1 MTTALFILAIVAG
14 FAILIWSADRFV
26 DGAANIA
33 TNFGIAPLIVGLT
46 IVGFGTSAPE
56 MLVAAFASFDGAPAL
71 GIGNALGS
79 NIANIGLVLGI
90 TILVSPLAVHSDT
103 LKREFPLLAFI
114 MAIALWLMWD
124 HHLGYVD
131 GLILFAGFI
140 ITLFGMAYLA
150 VRSSKD
156 DPLEQEFEDEFSQ
169 GKMTTS
175 QAVVSFIIGLVGLLI
190 GSKSLVWGATG
201 VATLLGVSDLIIGL
215 TIVAIG
221 TSLPELA
228 ASVISALKN
237 QHDIAVGNIIGS
249 NMFNILAVLAMP
261 GLIHPSH
268 LDPNILYRD
277 AAVMIGLFVMLY
289 FFARIGKDGK
299 LGRFAGAT
307 MLATYIAYNVLLAYQ
322 STSGMTT

>member
-1 MTTALFILAIVAG
+1 MTTALFIIAIVAG
-14 FAILIWSADRFV
+14 FAILIWGADRFV
-26 DGAANIA
+26 DGAASIA
-33 TNFGIAPLIVGLT
+33 TNLGISPLVVGLT

-56 MLVAAFASFDGAPAL
+56 MLVAALASFDGAPAL

-114 MAIALWLMWD
+114 MGLALLLMWD
-124 HHLGYVD
+124 QYLGYLD
-131 GLILFAGFI
+131 GIILFSGFI
-140 ITLFGMAYLA
+140 LTLFGMAYLA
-150 VRSSKD
+150 VKSSKS
-156 DPLEQEFEDEFSQ
+156 DPLEQEFEEEFADV
-169 GKMTTS
+169 KMTTS
-175 QAVVSFIIGLVGLLI
+175 QSIVSFLIGLLALLI

-261 GLIHPSH
+261 GLIHPSQ
-268 LDPNILYRD
+268 LDPNILQRD
-277 AAVMIGLFVMLY
+277 FLVMVGLFVMLY
-289 FFARIGKDGK
+289 LFARIGKDGQ
-299 LGRFAGAT
+299 LGRFAGSILLT
-307 MLATYIAYNVLLAYQ
+307 TYIAYNVLLAYQ
-322 STSGMTT
+322 STAGITA

>member
-1 MTTALFILAIVAG
+1 MTTVFFIVAIVAG
-14 FAILIWSADRFV
+14 FAILIWGADRFI

-33 TNFGIAPLIVGLT
+33 TNFGISPLIVGLT

-56 MLVAAFASFDGAPAL
+56 MLVSALASFDGVPAL

-90 TILVSPLAVHSDT
+90 TILVSPLTVHSDI
-103 LKREFPLLAFI
+103 LKREFPFLAFI
-114 MAIALWLMWD
+114 MGLALLLMWD
-124 HHLGYVD
+124 QHLGYLD
-131 GLILFAGFI
+131 GLILFSGFI

-150 VRSSKD
+150 VQSSKD
-156 DPLEQEFEDEFSQ
+156 DPLEVEFEEEFSDP
-169 GKMTTS
+169 KMTTPQS
-175 QAVVSFIIGLVGLLI
+175 IISFTIGLTALLI

-201 VATLLGVSDLIIGL
+201 VATLFGISDLIIGL

-249 NMFNILAVLAMP
+249 NKFNILAVLAMP
-261 GLIHPSH
+261 GLIHPSQ
-268 LDPNILYRD
+268 LDPNILQRD
-277 AAVMIGLFVMLY
+277 IPVMMALFAMLY
-289 FFARIGKDGK
+289 LFARIGKNGK
-299 LGRFAGAT
+299 LNRFAGSF
-307 MLATYIAYNVLLAYQ
+307 LLVSYIAYNVLLAYQ
-322 STSGMTT
+322 SSAGMPA

>member
-1 MTTALFILAIVAG
+1 MTTALLIVAIVAG
-14 FAILIWSADRFV
+14 FAILIWGADRFV

-33 TNFGIAPLIVGLT
+33 TNFGISPLIVGLT

-56 MLVAAFASFDGAPAL
+56 MLVAALASFDGAPAL

-103 LKREFPLLAFI
+103 LKREFPILAFI
-114 MAIALWLMWD
+114 MALALWLMWD
-124 HHLGYVD
+124 QYLGKLD
-131 GLILFAGFI
+131 GIILFSGFI
-140 ITLFGMAYLA
+140 ITLLGMAYLA
-150 VRSSKD
+150 ICSSKD
-156 DPLEQEFEDEFSQ
+156 DPLEQEFDQEFAEP
-169 GKMTTS
+169 KMTTS
-175 QAVVSFIIGLVGLLI
+175 KSIVTFIIGLIALLI

-201 VATLLGVSDLIIGL
+201 IATLLGVSDLIIGL

-237 QHDIAVGNIIGS
+237 QHDIAVGNILGS

-261 GLIHPSH
+261 GLIQPSQ
-268 LDPNILYRD
+268 LDPNVLQRD
-277 AAVMIGLFVMLY
+277 VPVMIGLFVMLY
-289 FFARIGKDGK
+289 LFARIGEDGK
-299 LGRFAGAT
+299 IGRFAGAT
-307 MLATYIAYNVLLAYQ
+307 MLVTYIAYNALLAYQ
-322 STSGMTT
+322 STAGIAA